1 MLYFMTKPKSS
12 QPGDGTSRFFAV
24 PDEALQRKVED
35 AVVKRVPEAGY
46 IQFLDT
52 FPAGVPITVLGSTE
66 VC

>member
-12 QPGDGTSRFFAV
+12 QAGDGTSRFFGV
-24 PDEALQRKVED
+24 PEEALQRKVED
-35 AVVKRVPEAGY
+35 AVVKRVPDAGF

-52 FPAGVPITVLGSTE
+52 FPAGVPITVLSSSE